1 MVQMKQ
7 ERDLLIRDICD
18 RIKAALDKFLPI
30 DANDETLKLAID
42 IGRKRRIKVSV
53 TQFLPE
59 E

>member
-1 MVQMKQ
+1 MQKA
-7 ERDLLIRDICD
+7 EREGLIRDICD
-18 RIKAALDKFLPI
+18 RLKAALDKFLPL

-42 IGRKRRIKVSV
+42 VGRKRRIKISV